1 MTLQQEAYRRIDEMT
16 DDGIRILIDMIDKMK
31 TVSVTGFKDVNES
44 TSAVSENVPMTKAE
58 KAALYAVG
66 RKDPD
71 RCRGSQSAKGE
82 EYDLMIL
89 ADTNIFI
96 DFWNNPTEDLKNV
109 FIKEDI
115 AVCGVVRA
123 NFFTEQY
130 QQRISQTL
138 QQCLRH
144 LMNSIWRFLTGRF

>member
-1 MTLQQEAYRRIDEMT
+1 
-16 DDGIRILIDMIDKMK
+16 
-31 TVSVTGFKDVNES
+31 
-44 TSAVSENVPMTKAE
+44 
-58 KAALYAVG
+58 
-66 RKDPD
+66 
-71 RCRGSQSAKGE
+71 
-82 EYDLMIL
+82 MIL
-89 ADTNIFI
+89 ANTNIFI